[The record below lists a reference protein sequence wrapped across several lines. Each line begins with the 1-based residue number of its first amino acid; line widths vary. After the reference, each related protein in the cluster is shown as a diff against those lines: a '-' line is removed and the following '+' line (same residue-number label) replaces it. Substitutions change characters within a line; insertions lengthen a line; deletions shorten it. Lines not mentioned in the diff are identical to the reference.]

1 MYLDARTE
9 ILKKLET
16 HLVTLNEKKEK
27 IDKII
32 SDIENE
38 KRIFDKFE
46 NKIDLIQDGKIH
58 VLKLQKYIYF

>member
-58 VLKLQKYIYF
+58 VLKLQKLFYF